1 MEQRGKGKN
10 GQWQWGCVL
19 CLTRRASGLG
29 LSCRTGSSPQIFMET
44 ACGGML
50 CISVFHPRVALTAL
64 PLPTALCTT
73 PRPQDTGRGVGTFV
87 LGFCGILTAV

>member
-44 ACGGML
+44 ACGGDAL
-50 CISVFHPRVALTAL
+50 HFSLSSSGCPDSSALTDR
-64 PLPTALCTT
+64 PLLHS
-73 PRPQDTGRGVGTFV
+73 
-87 LGFCGILTAV
+87 